1 MSRSS
6 TDSPIAA
13 GTNLV
18 VLRGTLSRAPE
29 VRALPSGDA
38 VAAFD
43 VTIRPDPADGGRAGP
58 TARAESVPVAWFDP
72 PAAASRLGAGDEV
85 VVVGRVRRR
94 FFRAGSSTASRTEV
108 VAERVVPARSTA
120 KVASALAPVA
130 ARLGSR
136 R

>member
-6 TDSPIAA
+6 TDSPVAA

-18 VLRGTLSRAPE
+18 VLRGTLSRDPE

-43 VTIRPDPADGGRAGP
+43 VTIRPDPADSRAGC

-72 PAAASRLGAGDEV
+72 PVAASRLGAGDEV